1 MWHVWGMYCIL
12 VRKPEGRRHRWK
24 DNIQMARGQVVG
36 FREHDEA
43 CGSISVR
50 NFLTN

>member
-1 MWHVWGMYCIL
+1 MWHVWDMCSIL
-12 VRKPEGRRHRWK
+12 VRKPEGPRHRWE
-24 DNIQMARGQVVG
+24 DNIQMARAQMMG
-36 FREHDEA
+36 FREHDET